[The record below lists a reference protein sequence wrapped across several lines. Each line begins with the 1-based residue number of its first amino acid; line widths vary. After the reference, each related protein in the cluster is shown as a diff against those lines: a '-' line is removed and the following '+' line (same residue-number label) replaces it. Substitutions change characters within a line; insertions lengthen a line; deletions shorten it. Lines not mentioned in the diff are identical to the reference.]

1 MIFKKVSFY
10 LATLGILAAMAMV
23 IKLNSK
29 EASPPPPFQP
39 AVNPYENTVAATGI
53 VEGRNENISLGVP
66 VSGIVAEVKVK
77 VWDKVKK
84 DQPLFSIDARSLQAQ
99 LEVQRANVQVAEAQL
114 VKLKDQLR
122 RWRSVNDP
130 RAVSKDELQTREN
143 EVLVAQAQLK
153 STKAQVQMTQ
163 IEMDR
168 LIVRAPRDGVILQ
181 SNIRPGEY
189 AAGSGMEAAM
199 VLGDLDQ
206 LQIRADVDEQNAARV
221 KFDQPATAY
230 LKGTR
235 TDPIALKFMRI
246 EPMVVPKRSLTGS
259 SSERVDTRVLQVI
272 YAIDEEKNTNKVTI
286 YVGQQVDVFIDSPN
300 LNLSKNK
307 GSK

>member
-1 MIFKKVSFY
+1 
-10 LATLGILAAMAMV
+10 V

-29 EASPPPPFQP
+29 EANPPPPFQP

-53 VEGRNENISLGVP
+53 VEARNENISLGVP

-84 DQPLFSIDARSLQAQ
+84 DQALFSIDARSLSAQ
-99 LEVQRANVQVAEAQL
+99 LEVQKANAQVAEAQL
-114 VKLKDQLR
+114 VKLKDQLK

-153 STKAQVQMTQ
+153 STRAQVSMTQ
-163 IEMDR
+163 TELDR
-168 LIVRAPRDGVILQ
+168 LVVRAPRDGVILQ

-189 AAGSGMEAAM
+189 ASGTAMQAAM
-199 VLGDLDQ
+199 MLGDLDQ

-246 EPMVVPKRSLTGS
+246 EPMEVPKRSLTGS
-259 SSERVDTRVLQVI
+259 SSERVDTRVLQGI
-272 YAIDEEKNTNKVTI
+272 YAIDETKNTNKATI

-300 LNLSKNK
+300 LDLSKRK
-307 GSK
+307 DVK